1 MSEMGM
7 QAKVG
12 ALVLFSLALLVG
24 FIFILGDFSFSDG
37 FEFNVEFENA
47 GGLKPGADVAIAGL
61 NVGNVQTLEFFEN
74 KNRNENNMNAVA
86 VRATLSIEKE
96 YAAAVR
102 EDSEFFITTR
112 GVLGEPYIEIVTETY
127 KGPAITPG
135 ATLRGVDPPRMD
147 LVISRAMR
155 LLKALTDL
163 LEDPEI
169 ATKDLL
175 SNTALLMRTL
185 QEIVSENRPQINSI
199 FSGADSSLDEASK
212 LLGSLNVVM
221 EDGKPVK
228 DMLGDL
234 QVATRDFRV
243 TARSARKLTGE
254 LDGRVEPLLDD
265 VKSAV
270 KSAKELSD
278 SANRIVSGNEQ
289 KINDSIDNLH
299 KSSED
304 LAAISGDAR
313 EMVKDVREGEGTVG
327 QLLNDREIYDDLK
340 ETMRQI
346 KRQPWKILWKE

>member
-61 NVGNVQTLEFFEN
+61 NVGNVQRIEFFEN
-74 KNRNENNMNAVA
+74 KNKQSNMNAVA

-102 EDSEFFITTR
+102 ENSEFFITTR

-127 KGPAITPG
+127 QGPAITAG

-147 LVISRAMR
+147 LVVSRAMR

-175 SNTALLMRTL
+175 SNAALLMRTI
-185 QEIVSENRPQINSI
+185 QEIVEANRPQINGI
-199 FSGADSSLDEASK
+199 FAGANTSLDEASK
-212 LLGSLNVVM
+212 LLGTMNVVV

-228 DMLGDL
+228 EMLGDL

-265 VKSAV
+265 VEIAV
-270 KSAKELSD
+270 KNARDLSD
-278 SANRIVSGNEQ
+278 SANRIVVGNEQ
-289 KINDSIDNLH
+289 KINASIDNLH
-299 KSSED
+299 QSSED
-304 LAAISGDAR
+304 LAMISGDAR
-313 EMVKDVREGEGTVG
+313 QMVKQVRDGEGTVG